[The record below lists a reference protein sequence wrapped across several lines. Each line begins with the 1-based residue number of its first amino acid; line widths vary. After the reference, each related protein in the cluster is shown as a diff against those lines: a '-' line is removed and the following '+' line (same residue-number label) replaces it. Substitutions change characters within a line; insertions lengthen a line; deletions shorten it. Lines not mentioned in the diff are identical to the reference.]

1 MRRHLPL
8 CATVLFLLAGCSTG
22 STPPASGGA
31 TPSGGTSAGTSGP
44 AGGSACSGG
53 LKGGEPG
60 VVRITCDGPAE
71 IKIQAGDVSR
81 DMHGGRCQS
90 AADVWSAAVGVVI
103 NETGIGDKYTGPP
116 VEVVTVNNT
125 DTPGK
130 ATIQAVLAGKH
141 YYDLGTATIIVAAG
155 GKSAHIEGTSDKAS
169 DAPGARIVVDVTC

>member
-8 CATVLFLLAGCSTG
+8 FATVLLLLAGCSTA
-22 STPPASGGA
+22 STPPASSGA
-31 TPSGGTSAGTSGP
+31 APSGGPSAGAPGP
-44 AGGSACSGG
+44 SGGSACSGG

-90 AADVWSAAVGVVI
+90 AADVWSAAVGVVT

-116 VEVVTVNNT
+116 VEVVAVNNT
-125 DTPGK
+125 STAGK
-130 ATIQAVLAGKH
+130 ATVQAVLGGKH
-141 YYDLGTATIIVAAG
+141 YFDLGNATLTLAADG
-155 GKSAHIEGTSDKAS
+155 RTAHIEGTSDRAS
-169 DAPGARIVVDVTC
+169 DAPGAKLVVDVTC